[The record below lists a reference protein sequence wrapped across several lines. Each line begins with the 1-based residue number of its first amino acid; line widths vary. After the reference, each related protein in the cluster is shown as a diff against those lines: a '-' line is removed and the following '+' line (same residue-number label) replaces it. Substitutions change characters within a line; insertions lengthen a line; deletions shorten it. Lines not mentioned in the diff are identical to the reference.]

1 MISDVRTDTS
11 RVLPVTRVSE
21 ETGGWDM
28 RTGKEQ
34 AFRQYAVRQTYLVFL
49 STFSSTF
56 RVVIYSETQS
66 VVRVLSSF
74 NCRCIYSNSK
84 LHESVKRY
92 YILLCSAYFVSSPT
106 PRVVQLHYKTHKV
119 SVRSSYT
126 VRECI
131 RCDIAFRTCL

>member
-1 MISDVRTDTS
+1 MLSDVHADTS
-11 RVLPVTRVSE
+11 CVLPVTRLSE
-21 ETGGWDM
+21 ETGGRDM

-34 AFRQYAVRQTYLVFL
+34 AARQYAILQTYLVFL
-49 STFSSTF
+49 SKFSSTF

-66 VVRVLSSF
+66 VVRDLSSF
-74 NCRCIYSNSK
+74 NCRCVYSNSK

-92 YILLCSAYFVSSPT
+92 YILLCSAYFISSPT
-106 PRVVQLHYKTHKV
+106 PHVVQLHYKTHKV

-131 RCDIAFRTCL
+131 RCDIAFRICL